1 MPQIPIL
8 KLETC
13 RNQCKLSCSNPLS
26 SQAFNHITLSQAAHN
41 CTMCCSHIV
50 TV

>member
-13 RNQCKLSCSNPLS
+13 LNQCKLSCSNPLS
-26 SQAFNHITLSQAAHN
+26 S
-41 CTMCCSHIV
+41 
-50 TV
+50 